1 MALPSPSSAVEPLLR
16 EEASS
21 EVGVRWGGLHS
32 GHVNI
37 HLYPL
42 SASPS
47 EQDEETLGSWFQA

>member
-21 EVGVRWGGLHS
+21 EVGVRWRGFHS
-32 GHVNI
+32 GHLNI

-47 EQDEETLGSWFQA
+47 EQDEET